1 MSLQI
6 AEPKA
11 PVMPQSAMVPPFA
24 QRWLRRS
31 RGFTLMELL
40 LVLAILVV
48 VASLA
53 LPNVLRTLETQKLKR
68 AADGLRTKWMQCHV
82 RAMKTGRIQV
92 FRYELGAANY
102 ETKPWDADDSQ
113 LETSAKVNPNLSVLP
128 VDPLLEEKP
137 ATLPDGI
144 IFHSGDAKFENRSA
158 TLEDQIAQFDSGG
171 GAGWSRPL
179 LFYPD
184 GSTSSAHVV
193 LALQGKESADKDVGI
208 RVKLRGLTGSVEVS
222 DLSLLSEVQE

>member
-1 MSLQI
+1 MRISGDAAISRRTAVCRNARLR
-6 AEPKA
+6 ARSA
-11 PVMPQSAMVPPFA
+11 QSA
-24 QRWLRRS
+24 RS
-31 RGFTLMELL
+31 AGFTLIEIM

-68 AADGLRTKWMQCHV
+68 AADGLRTTWMQCHV

-92 FRYELGAANY
+92 FRYELGTGNF
-102 ETKPWDADDSQ
+102 ETKPWEADDSQ
-113 LETSAKVNPNLSVLP
+113 IETSAKVNPNLTAVPIDSS
-128 VDPLLEEKP
+128 LEPRAEK
-137 ATLPDGI
+137 LPDTI
-144 IFHSGDAKFENRSA
+144 IFQAGDARFESRSA
-158 TLEDQIAQFDSGG
+158 TLENQLSQFDSG

-193 LALQGKESADKDVGI
+193 VAVEGKEDLDKDVGV

-222 DLSLLSEVQE
+222 DLLLLSEVTQ